1 LSQASET
8 TGGSLQA
15 LLAAEQ
21 RTVLLVFWARW
32 HVRSNE
38 LAEHAQS
45 LAAAHAGE
53 LVTFCVDVDKDPDVA
68 MAFGMRALPL
78 CLLYRNGQEVA
89 RAASAACAC
98 ELNAWLWRNG
108 VVRSAMP
115 ADFPLKFRTFDRGA
129 FHADPAFKEKVCT
142 ALKEKAQLG
151 FVRTARIPN
160 WNGRFGSITG
170 ALAGAMRPEV
180 VEAECGL
187 PFSFV
192 CALEFLC
199 TDWDVALVDALL
211 TPIPP
216 GADLKHVATQLI
228 YRVFAD
234 AATDWRALLDDSE
247 LDVQRQRWLRA
258 IERHLAGVPVVQQEW
273 DEILVG
279 LGMLRQVGRDPQ
291 RSVQDCVIDLLGILS
306 PPPSHDDDLWV
317 NALSLHGIYIE
328 YILISHELD
337 WAREDFAFEGIRA
350 QWFMAR
356 EALEPGGKF
365 TPTRLALAQNDWLAE
380 MGEEQARYDE
390 LLEEA
395 RRNLPLVTR
404 RIRSHL
410 QALIEQSA
418 ERCHA

>member
-8 TGGSLQA
+8 TSVKLQA
-15 LLAAEQ
+15 LLASEQ

-32 HVRSNE
+32 HVRSTE
-38 LAEHAQS
+38 LAEHARS
-45 LAAAHAGE
+45 LGATHGEE

-78 CLLYRNGQEVA
+78 CLLYLNGHELA

-108 VVRSAMP
+108 VARSAMP
-115 ADFPLKFRTFDRGA
+115 KDFPLKLRVLDRGA

-142 ALKEKAQLG
+142 ALKEKAQRGL
-151 FVRTARIPN
+151 VRAARIPN

-180 VEAECGL
+180 VEAESGL

-199 TDWDVALVDALL
+199 TDWDVALVDSILA
-211 TPIPP
+211 PIPP
-216 GADLKHVATQLI
+216 GADLTHVATQLI

-234 AATDWRALLDDSE
+234 AATDWQALLDDPE
-247 LDVQRQRWLRA
+247 VDVQRQRWLRA
-258 IERHLAGVPVVQQEW
+258 IERHLAGIHVPQQEW
-273 DEILVG
+273 DEILIG
-279 LGMLRQVGRDPQ
+279 LGMLRQTGHDPL

-306 PPPSHDDDLWV
+306 PPPRHDDDLWV
-317 NALSLHGIYIE
+317 NALSLHGIYLA

-337 WAREDFAFEGIRA
+337 WSREDFAFEGIRA

-365 TPTRLALAQNDWLAE
+365 TPERLALVQNDWLAE
-380 MGEEQARYDE
+380 MGQEQARYDE
-390 LLEEA
+390 LLAEA

-410 QALIEQSA
+410 LVLIEQSA